1 MTQYPRI
8 ILASGSPRRRQL
20 LASLNVEFETVSPDV
35 DETYDKRLAPGEI
48 AKHISLKKANEVFGQ
63 YPSSAV
69 IAADTIV
76 ATDCEVLGKP
86 GDESEAVLMLEKL
99 SGLWHEVHTGI
110 SILHNETITQFCET
124 TRVHFRELDSGF
136 ITWYVGT
143 KEPMDKAGAYGIQ
156 GYGAMLVDR
165 IEGDFYNVMGFPI
178 SRIMSELERLNIYK
192 FGRG

>member
-1 MTQYPRI
+1 MAGYPKI

-20 LASLNVEFETVSPDV
+20 LSSLNVEFEAISPEV
-35 DETYDKRLAPGEI
+35 DETYDKGLSPVDI
-48 AKHISLKKANEVFGQ
+48 AKHISLKKANEVFSI
-63 YPSSAV
+63 YPLSAV

-76 ATDCEVLGKP
+76 VTDSGVLGKP
-86 GDESEAVLMLEKL
+86 GSEKEAFLMLKKL

-110 SILHNETITQFCET
+110 CILHNKTATQFCET
-124 TRVHFRELDSGF
+124 THVHFKELDDDLIS
-136 ITWYVGT
+136 WYVRT

-178 SRIMSELERLNIYK
+178 SKIMSELERLDIYK
-192 FGRG
+192 IGRG